1 MVKKKIVI
9 PSDVKREI
17 RDCKEQLDTYT
28 KDVVSQ
34 NRKDYEDFVGRVES
48 TSTLIKTDTA
58 SGLEEIKNLL
68 IKCVPETFLEECR
81 EEVSEYL
88 DDPDFHKSTID
99 YYVEKVRIEQDI
111 HLDKIPSTLEELSKT
126 DRNGLL
132 KKFDELYK
140 ELYISQSRYD
150 INFVYNFYNL
160 VASGDDLA
168 IFTYYYFALDHGYL
182 KVARMLP
189 KLLLSEDNPCLHLT
203 LFKDIVSGLVS
214 LSTSLGSEDKKSWN
228 NFAETIVN
236 ENEELWKEIV
246 STLRYVIE
254 NKGQKKIEMVPLH
267 DMLIGNKDELLQ
279 GIEQFL
285 NENKEAISL
294 AYLLLA
300 LERTEHI
307 ECSSF
312 RVFCKAVNMH
322 FRKEIGFRKGLD
334 RYNEIKN
341 MPRILKNPDKK
352 TWKTAKAT
360 IDTWVEIFSNC
371 A

>member
-9 PSDVKREI
+9 PNDVKREI
-17 RDCKEQLDTYT
+17 RDCKDQLDTYT
-28 KDVVSQ
+28 KDIVSQ
-34 NRKDYEDFVGRVES
+34 NRKEYDDFVRRVES
-48 TSTLIKTDTA
+48 TSTLVKTDTTT
-58 SGLEEIKNLL
+58 GLEEVKNVL
-68 IKCVPETFLEECR
+68 IKCVPETFLQECR

-88 DDPDFHKSTID
+88 EDPAFHKSTID

-111 HLDKIPSTLEELSKT
+111 HLDKVPSTLEELSKT
-126 DRNGLL
+126 DRDGLL
-132 KKFDELYK
+132 KKYDELYK

-150 INFVYNFYNL
+150 INFAYNFYNL
-160 VASGDDLA
+160 VASGDDPA
-168 IFTYYYFALDHGYL
+168 IYVYYYFALDHGYL

-189 KLLLSEDNPCLHLT
+189 KLLLSEENPCLHLT
-203 LFKDIVSGLVS
+203 LFKDLVSGLVF

-228 NFAETIVN
+228 NFAETIAE
-236 ENEELWKEIV
+236 ENEELWKEII

-254 NKGQKKIEMVPLH
+254 NKGQKKIESVSLH

-307 ECSSF
+307 DCPSF
-312 RVFCKAVNMH
+312 RVFCKAVSMH
-322 FRKEIGFRKGLD
+322 FRKEISLRKGLD
-334 RYNEIKN
+334 RYNEIKS
-341 MPRILKNPDKK
+341 MPGILKDPDKK
-352 TWKTAKAT
+352 TWKTAKNT